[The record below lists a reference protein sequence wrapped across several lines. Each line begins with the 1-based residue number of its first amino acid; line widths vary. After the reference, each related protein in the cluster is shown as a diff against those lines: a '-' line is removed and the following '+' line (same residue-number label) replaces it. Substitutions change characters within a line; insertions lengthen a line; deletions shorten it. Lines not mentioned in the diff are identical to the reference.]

1 MLFNVIN
8 YFSDLLHL
16 IFQGNKNDIVN
27 IDDLSVS
34 EELKI
39 KMGAQWMGKVFK
51 SMARV
56 LYYGVRIP
64 HTNEYI
70 IWLRNDLD
78 DMVKLIIPVSL
89 TAVLRANLNSE
100 I

>member
-1 MLFNVIN
+1 MLFNVIY
-8 YFSDLLHL
+8 YFSDLLHV
-16 IFQGNKNDIVN
+16 IIQSNKNDIVN
-27 IDDLSVS
+27 IDDPSVS

-56 LYYGVRIP
+56 LYYVIRIP
-64 HTNEYI
+64 HADEYI

-78 DMVKLIIPVSL
+78 DMVKLIIPVTL
-89 TAVLRANLNSE
+89 TAVMQANLNSE